1 MFAQAAVL
9 LEDNGPP
16 VFAGALIA
24 SFPHLLEARC
34 EMGPPVPRL
43 HATVTRKWLENESS
57 CFSPLPHAG
66 NKKKSFEMHLALRN
80 NY

>member
-1 MFAQAAVL
+1 MFAQAVVL

-66 NKKKSFEMHLALRN
+66 NKKEKL
-80 NY
+80 